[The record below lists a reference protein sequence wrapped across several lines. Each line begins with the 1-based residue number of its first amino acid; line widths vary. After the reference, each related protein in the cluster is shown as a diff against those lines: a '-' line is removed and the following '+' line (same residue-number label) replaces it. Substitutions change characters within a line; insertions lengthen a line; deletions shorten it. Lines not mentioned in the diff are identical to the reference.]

1 MTPASTPP
9 SGTRFPAYPGHALGC
24 NFQFFRLGADEA
36 WVFYPMDVAF
46 INEHVK
52 MANAAQPLPTKL
64 WAIAPVGGPREGWD
78 ECFPP
83 SVGSA
88 DAEHGI
94 YWVRDH
100 ITAVTF
106 LSPRSK
112 GTHTAY
118 DPAEFSNK

>member
-1 MTPASTPP
+1 M
-9 SGTRFPAYPGHALGC
+9 
-24 NFQFFRLGADEA
+24 
-36 WVFYPMDVAF
+36 FYPMEVAF

-112 GTHTAY
+112 GTHTAT
-118 DPAEFSNK
+118 DPAEFSNKLHRKPAVKTKQQASEPPRSRTARRQSAPTAR